1 MTTDSARYLRHTRTG
16 IVFTRETAQR
26 LVDAGFAKANEFVP
40 NQTPPPRTVD
50 K

>member
-1 MTTDSARYLRHTRTG
+1 MTTAEAPYLRHTQTG
-16 IVFTRETAQR
+16 VVFTRETAQR

-40 NQTPPPRTVD
+40 NPTPPPRTAG